1 MADQPPLCS
10 CFWLG
15 GAPALPHAHN
25 LATAALQT
33 YAPAWEAPQGSL
45 AEAMQQFEA
54 ALAAV
59 VPEVRLVES
68 ASSAGGEY
76 RRFAVKDPLF
86 DRDDIE

>member
-1 MADQPPLCS
+1 MNLKLKKKAPLS
-10 CFWLG
+10 
-15 GAPALPHAHN
+15 N
-25 LATAALQT
+25 VTV
-33 YAPAWEAPQGSL
+33 EV
-45 AEAMQQFEA
+45 EA

-68 ASSAGGEY
+68 ASSAGSEY

>member
-1 MADQPPLCS
+1 MP
-10 CFWLG
+10 
-15 GAPALPHAHN
+15 
-25 LATAALQT
+25 TAAPQTPLDSLPPLQT

-54 ALAAV
+54 ALAEVA
-59 VPEVRLVES
+59 PEVVVVES
-68 ASSAGGEY
+68 ASSAGTEY